1 MKSIRSVKNSAVI
14 KKSRRRF
21 LQTGAQTATVLWGG
35 SVLAGCG
42 GGGSGGGAGPGIES
56 LLPPAANPP
65 RDNPPPAASGSAT
78 ENPPPSATNSAIEDF
93 SPTATS
99 PVIQSFFPSA
109 GVAGSVIVIKGSKF
123 DSTASVSFGGKA
135 ATQFTVDSETQISVT
150 VPASATTGP
159 VIVRTARG
167 AARSSAQL
175 AVLAAPGPAKDYR
188 LTWHDEFDGTSVD
201 SNKWRVVD
209 KRRDDAQQ
217 TPDAV
222 AVSNSIV
229 TISTYTDAG
238 THYTGWLDTNKDPG
252 CKFTFGYI
260 EARIRFVNAPGQ
272 WSAFWLQ
279 SNSNRVYTPENPAA
293 GAEID
298 VIEHRAVGANNA
310 DDVSK
315 SHSSAVHWNGYT
327 PGEAKSRDS
336 KVRSLPAGQSFS
348 DWHTVGLLWT
358 STEYQFY
365 LDGKQFWS
373 TTEGISESP
382 EYILLTTEIKD
393 KAWAGNIPPEGYGP
407 RGASTNPVMQV
418 DWVRL
423 WQP

>member
-1 MKSIRSVKNSAVI
+1 MQV
-14 KKSRRRF
+14 
-21 LQTGAQTATVLWGG
+21 GAQTATALLGG

-42 GGGSGGGAGPGIES
+42 GGGSGGNAGSPMGNW
-56 LLPPAANPP
+56 LPPAITPP
-65 RDNPPPAASGSAT
+65 G
-78 ENPPPSATNSAIEDF
+78 ENSPPSAAGSTPGNPAPSTAAAPAIEDF
-93 SPTATS
+93 TPTATS
-99 PVIQSFFPSA
+99 PVIQSISPSA
-109 GVAGSVIVIKGSKF
+109 EAPGNVVVITGSKF
-123 DSTASVSFGGKA
+123 DSSASVSFGGTA
-135 ATQFTVDSETQISVT
+135 ATQITVDSATRISVT
-150 VPASATTGP
+150 VPAWAAGGP
-159 VIVRTARG
+159 VIVRTAGG
-167 AARSSAQL
+167 AVRSSGQF
-175 AVLAAPGPAKDYR
+175 AVLAAPAPAKDYR
-188 LTWHDEFDGTSVD
+188 LAWHDEFDGTSVD
-201 SNKWRVVD
+201 SNKWRMVD
-209 KRRDDAQQ
+209 KKRDDAQQ

-279 SNSNRVYTPENPAA
+279 SNSNRAYTPENPAA
-293 GAEID
+293 GVEID
-298 VIEHRAVGANNA
+298 VIEHRAVGANNVG
-310 DDVSK
+310 DVSN

-327 PGEAKSRDS
+327 LGEAKSRDS
-336 KVRSLPAGQSFS
+336 KVRSLPAGQSFT
-348 DWHTVGLLWT
+348 DWHTAGVLWT
-358 STEYQFY
+358 SAGYRFF
-365 LDGKQFWS
+365 LDGKEFWS

-382 EYILLTTEIKD
+382 EFILLTTEIKD
-393 KAWAGNIPPEGYGP
+393 QGWAGNIPPEGYGP